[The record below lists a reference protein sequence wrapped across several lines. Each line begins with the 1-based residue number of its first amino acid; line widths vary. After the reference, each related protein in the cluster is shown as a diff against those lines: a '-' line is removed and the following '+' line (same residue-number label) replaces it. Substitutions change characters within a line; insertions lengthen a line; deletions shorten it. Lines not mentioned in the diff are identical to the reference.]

1 MRHQNAPLFE
11 LSRNRGLYA
20 DPCSFTQVLFASR
33 TLTRSSAPAN
43 TQLEIYMSNDTQ
55 LKESVLAELKW
66 EPSISAA
73 HIGVT
78 AKDGVVSLMGHVES
92 YTEKMAA
99 EKAAG
104 RVKGVKA
111 IAEEI
116 EVRLPFSIKHGD
128 DDIAKQATNRLAWN
142 SSVPKDT
149 VKVKVEKGWVT
160 LTGTVDW
167 YYQKTSAAKDIR
179 WLSGII
185 GVSNNITVKP
195 RVNAGN
201 ISDDIDTA
209 LHRSWFWDPET
220 VFVKAD
226 GGKVTLSGTV
236 DNWHDRQ
243 VAGTTAWAAPGTTS
257 VENDIRV
264 TG

>member
-1 MRHQNAPLFE
+1 
-11 LSRNRGLYA
+11 
-20 DPCSFTQVLFASR
+20 
-33 TLTRSSAPAN
+33 
-43 TQLEIYMSNDTQ
+43 MSTDTQ

-66 EPSISAA
+66 EPSVSAA

-78 AKDGVVSLMGHVES
+78 AKNGVVTLMGHVET
-92 YTEKMAA
+92 YAEKMAA

-116 EVRLPFSIKHGD
+116 EVRLPYSIKHGD
-128 DDIAKQATNRLAWN
+128 DDIATQAVNRLAWN
-142 SSVPKDT
+142 SSVPKDA

-167 YYQKTSAAKDIR
+167 NFQKTSAADDIR
-179 WLSGII
+179 WLSGIV
-185 GVSNNITVKP
+185 GVSNNIAIKP
-195 RVNAGN
+195 RVNAAN
-201 ISDDIDTA
+201 ISHDIDAA

-226 GGKVTLSGTV
+226 GGKVTLTGTV
-236 DNWHDRQ
+236 DNWYDRQ
-243 VAGTTAWAAPGTTS
+243 VAGTTAWAAPGATS

-264 TG
+264 NG